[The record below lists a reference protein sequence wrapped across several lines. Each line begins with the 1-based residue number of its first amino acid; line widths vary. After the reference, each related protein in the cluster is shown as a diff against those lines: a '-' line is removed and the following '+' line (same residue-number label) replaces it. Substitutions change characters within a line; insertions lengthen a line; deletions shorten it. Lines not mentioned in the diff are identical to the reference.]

1 MNPILAPLIRHSLI
15 WIPIYLLCHP
25 LLVPLLPEICRF
37 GFGVYFGLAGL
48 LFGANNLAGIFYGRY
63 FLMEVFGF
71 RALQGACVLFAIA
84 VFIWRLWRRVG
95 NAQKRKQH
103 IITASRWIGIFV
115 LLELGFF
122 AAGKLLFG
130 GEVLWGFGS

>member
-1 MNPILAPLIRHSLI
+1 
-15 WIPIYLLCHP
+15 
-25 LLVPLLPEICRF
+25 
-37 GFGVYFGLAGL
+37 GLAGL

-103 IITASRWIGIFV
+103 IITALRWIGIFV